1 MDVQAFGRFQGGAA
15 QAGLVF
21 YYSGAFDSD
30 VVASLST
37 RLKQRLE
44 AENAAGALKRK
55 LFSVF
60 IEMAQNVLHYGGAP
74 HDSSS
79 GSGKPGAI
87 GLGRDGDSWWVACGN
102 LVERA
107 HVERLSSKL
116 EALRAMTLSEI
127 KAAYRQQLANDAHE
141 SSDAI
146 SKGAGLG
153 LLTIARESAHPISF
167 EFAPDP
173 DSGGRFVYFHIKT
186 HL

>member
-1 MDVQAFGRFQGGAA
+1 MDVEAFGRFQGGAA

-21 YYSGAFDSD
+21 YYSGEFDSD
-30 VVASLST
+30 VVRALSS

-60 IEMAQNVLHYGGAP
+60 VEMAQNVLHYGRAPVDGGAA
-74 HDSSS
+74 
-79 GSGKPGAI
+79 GKPGAI
-87 GLGRDGDSWWVACGN
+87 GLGRDGDTWWVACGN
-102 LVERA
+102 LVERE
-107 HVERLSSKL
+107 HVQRLSGKL
-116 EALRAMTLSEI
+116 EALRTMTLDEI

-141 SSDAI
+141 GSDAI

-173 DSGGRFVYFHIKT
+173 ASGGRLVYFHIKT